1 MARKLTNP
9 TKLPLPPA
17 LTEQLA
23 EAAERLGTTPASI
36 ARLALREWLQRHAPP
51 AVPAQQSR

>member
-23 EAAERLGTTPASI
+23 ETAERLGTTPASI
-36 ARLALREWLQRHAPP
+36 ARLALSEWLRRHVPP
-51 AVPAQQSR
+51 AVPTSPTR

>member
-1 MARKLTNP
+1 MLTKS

-36 ARLALREWLQRHAPP
+36 ARLALREWLQRHVPP
-51 AVPAQQSR
+51 AVPAQQAR

>member
-23 EAAERLGTTPASI
+23 EAAERLGMTPASI
-36 ARLALREWLQRHAPP
+36 ARLSLAEWLAKHAPP
-51 AVPAQQSR
+51 AVPTSPTR